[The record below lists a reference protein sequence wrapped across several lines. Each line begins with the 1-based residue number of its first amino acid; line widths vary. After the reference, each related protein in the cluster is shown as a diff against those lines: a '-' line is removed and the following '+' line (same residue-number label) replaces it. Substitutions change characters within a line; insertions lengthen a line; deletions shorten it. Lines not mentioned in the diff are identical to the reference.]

1 MPLEKS
7 ENFNH
12 PKKGSSIKVEP
23 IRDRAAIK
31 RIKKLL
37 DDQPRNLA
45 LLTLGINVAFRANEL
60 VALNVEDVQHLSV
73 GDVLDHKQ
81 RKTKTYR
88 AVIINQSAHTTI
100 HNWLAVRPDSKCP
113 ALFLSQRGNRLTVP
127 AVHALVKMWCRN
139 VGLRGNYG
147 SHTLRKTWGYMLRE
161 AGVSETLI
169 SEAYGHASVKQTRS
183 YLGVQSKEV
192 TSLYQMLEL

>member
-1 MPLEKS
+1 MNTNTKNP
-7 ENFNH
+7 NH

-23 IRDRAAIK
+23 IRDRSAIK

-37 DDQPRNLA
+37 HDQPRNLA
-45 LLTLGINVAFRANEL
+45 LFTLGINVAFRANEL
-60 VALNVEDVQHLSV
+60 VALDVGDVEHLAA

-81 RKTKTYR
+81 KKTKNYR
-88 AVIINQSAHTTI
+88 AVVINQPVYEALQS
-100 HNWLAVRPDSKCP
+100 WLDVRTPSDSP
-113 ALFLSQRGNRLTVP
+113 ALFVSQRGGRLTIP
-127 AVHALVKMWCRN
+127 SVHALVKMWCGN
-139 VGLRGNYG
+139 VGLKGNYG
-147 SHTLRKTWGYMLRE
+147 SHSLRKTWGYMQRE

-192 TSLYQMLEL
+192 RSLYQMLEL